1 MNSSMTT
8 VYSMPPGMENRVC
21 NFVRQVISVEITEQ
35 LHTHAFIKVMR
46 ITGGKAEWVV
56 NNRCHILE
64 EGCFV
69 ILNESE
75 MRRIKKICSD
85 EPLEMDWFQF
95 QPLTLFSQM
104 PVNACMRLCS
114 IFYSRPKGFSNV
126 ITPDSANV
134 AEIASA
140 YTELVKNAEQ
150 PGILQDEA
158 VIGRLYSLLVE
169 ITRHYTKLL
178 GNDFLDSN
186 IMSIGNFQKMTEAI
200 SYVREHYME
209 EITEQHA
216 ARFVYM
222 SPHYFSKLFQAYYG
236 IRFRSYLRQYRMEK
250 TLELLRSHAGSNMNI
265 LDAALSC
272 GFTSASGFYKC
283 LNDLYGEGGAKEI
296 IRRMKDS
303 VDK

>member
-1 MNSSMTT
+1 
-8 VYSMPPGMENRVC
+8 MPPGTENRVC

-35 LHTHAFIKVMR
+35 LHTHEFIKVMR

-95 QPLTLFSQM
+95 QPLTIFSQM
-104 PVNACMRLCS
+104 PVNSCMRLCS

-126 ITPDSANV
+126 ITPDSPRSV
-134 AEIASA
+134 EIASA
-140 YTELVKNAEQ
+140 YEELVKNAEQ
-150 PGILQDEA
+150 NGILQDEA

-169 ITRHYTKLL
+169 ITRHYVNLL
-178 GNDFLDSN
+178 GSDFLDSS
-186 IMSIGNFQKMTEAI
+186 MVSIGNFQKMTEVI

-209 EITEQHA
+209 EITEQQV
-216 ARFVYM
+216 ARYIYM
-222 SPHYFSKLFQAYYG
+222 SPYYFSKLFQAYYG

-250 TLELLRSHAGSNMNI
+250 TLELLRSPAGSNI
-265 LDAALSC
+265 TVLDAALTC

-283 LNDLYGEGGAKEI
+283 LNDLYGDGGAKEI
-296 IRRMKDS
+296 IRKMKDRA
-303 VDK
+303 DQ